1 MLPPLIYILVFCL
14 FLKIL
19 LMVCLCWMDII
30 TANDCTE
37 GKNRDEVEYPYCRRE
52 DKFPCWESVTDRLKL
67 FQNENNNL
75 ISPPTTIFC
84 TTFVGWVFSPPVSER
99 GKKEN
104 ARVSLCAWRRRIREK
119 KRLVKKAWW
128 CLGRRVIS
136 VPKVHGLRQQMPNGR
151 GKCWLRIPTNILYVQ
166 KIRK

>member
-52 DKFPCWESVTDRLKL
+52 DKFPC
-67 FQNENNNL
+67 
-75 ISPPTTIFC
+75 
-84 TTFVGWVFSPPVSER
+84 
-99 GKKEN
+99 
-104 ARVSLCAWRRRIREK
+104 
-119 KRLVKKAWW
+119 
-128 CLGRRVIS
+128 
-136 VPKVHGLRQQMPNGR
+136 
-151 GKCWLRIPTNILYVQ
+151 
-166 KIRK
+166 